1 MYAQHGYA
9 PKSSRT
15 VGLSGSLLVCAGMMT
30 VMATML
36 APKIIPIEK
45 VFGEPIVTYNVPKD
59 EPPPP
64 VEPVKPTEVL
74 PRTPLITVPKPVVE
88 PPLAGPTIHTTDVI
102 TPPLPPLPPVGG
114 TGGGAGVVEPVK
126 PATPPYI
133 GAAVDPRY
141 ASGFQP
147 DYPSQ
152 EIRLGREGRVTVR
165 VLVGTDGRVKA
176 VEKVNATSDA
186 FFEATRSRALAK
198 WRFKPA
204 TRGGTPEESWKQYSV
219 KFVLN
224 DG

>member
-1 MYAQHGYA
+1 MYAQHGYT
-9 PKSSRT
+9 PKSSRS
-15 VGLSGSLLVCAGMMT
+15 VGLTGSLLVCAGMMT

-36 APKIIPIEK
+36 APKILPKDPVTTLI
-45 VFGEPIVTYNVPKD
+45 GENVPLP

-64 VEPVKPTEVL
+64 VEEKKPEPQPQPKAPEL
-74 PRTPLITVPKPVVE
+74 YQPSPKVP
-88 PPLAGPTIHTTDVI
+88 TTQPDPAPMTSTNVMPD
-102 TPPLPPLPPVGG
+102 TFKPLPDPG
-114 TGGGAGVVEPVK
+114 TGTAEGPASEPVK
-126 PATPPYI
+126 PPPLPYV
-133 GAAVDPRY
+133 GAKVDPKF
-141 ASGFQP
+141 AGAFQP

-152 EIRLGREGRVTVR
+152 EIRLGREGNVTVR

-176 VEKVNATSDA
+176 VEKVSATSDA
-186 FFEATRSRALAK
+186 FFEATKNRALAK

>member
-15 VGLSGSLLVCAGMMT
+15 VGLSGSLLVCAGLMT

-36 APKIIPIEK
+36 APKITTIPTFGDPIEIFDVK
-45 VFGEPIVTYNVPKD
+45 EKK
-59 EPPPP
+59 PPPP
-64 VEPVKPTEVL
+64 EPKKPEPQPKAQEVYQ
-74 PRTPLITVPKPVVE
+74 PVVKV
-88 PPLAGPTIHTTDVI
+88 PTTQPDLTPIKTTTELDAFN
-102 TPPLPPLPPVGG
+102 PLPDPGLPAG
-114 TGGGAGVVEPVK
+114 TGGGTAPEPVK
-126 PATPPYI
+126 PAPLPYI
-133 GAAVDPRY
+133 GASVDPRF
-141 ASGFQP
+141 AGAFQP
-147 DYPSQ
+147 DYPSS
-152 EIRLGREGRVTVR
+152 EIRLQREGRVTVR

>member
-9 PKSSRT
+9 PKSSRSI
-15 VGLSGSLLVCAGMMT
+15 GLSGSLLVCAGMMT

-45 VFGEPIVTYNVPKD
+45 QFGEPIETYNVPKD
-59 EPPPP
+59 QPPPP
-64 VEPVKPTEVL
+64 VEPVKSTEVL
-74 PRTPLITVPKPVVE
+74 PRTPMITVSKPLV
-88 PPLAGPTIHTTDVI
+88 PPPPVGPTVGTTDVI
-102 TPPLPPLPPVGG
+102 TPPLPPLPPMGG
-114 TGGGAGVVEPVK
+114 TGDVGISEPPK
-126 PATPPYI
+126 PALPPYV
-133 GAAVDPRY
+133 GATVDPRF
-141 ASGFQP
+141 AGAFQP
-147 DYPSQ
+147 DYPSS
-152 EIRLGREGRVTVR
+152 EIRLQREGRVTVR

-176 VEKVNATSDA
+176 VEKVSATSDA
-186 FFEATRSRALAK
+186 FFDATRSRALAK